1 MKGYGG
7 SNFGGT
13 ISPVAFRGKKPV
25 ATYNDLPVT
34 NNEPND
40 LRAVADTDHLYMWT
54 LDTPSG
60 NLGDWA
66 DIGSTVG
73 NLDTIADGST
83 YGKTLLSEL
92 ASGKVKQLD
101 DGSNLVTAATIKLVT
116 DNISFVDAKT
126 STYINGIPSAATG
139 GSNTTLG
146 HTAGDSI
153 TSGNK
158 NVCIGDKA

>member
-92 ASGKVKQLD
+92 KNPDAYFIYSD
-101 DGSNLVTAATIKLVT
+101 RDGNYNTYGTTGIREV
-116 DNISFVDAKT
+116 ISEWD
-126 STYINGIPSAATG
+126 
-139 GSNTTLG
+139 
-146 HTAGDSI
+146 
-153 TSGNK
+153 
-158 NVCIGDKA
+158 